1 MARVCVPAGALP
13 RGTDR
18 RTRGGSQEAAK
29 GCGSPFLALAPS
41 LPAPPGMASG
51 MGWVFLGW
59 VLWGYIAV
67 PTVALETE
75 PQLACG
81 GRSGASGAFSS
92 FSLLSLCLSLLPRC
106 AFTGGSR
113 NSSPREE
120 STRRQG
126 CCQPQHPRGQQG
138 WEAGSR
144 GGTEGTEGTEG
155 FLWRRVELAQLINVT
170 FTPSSPCRAARGK
183 SPLWP
188 APRGRMGPPKGEG
201 QLLGSPNPAL
211 SEQSPP
217 SVRFGGRNGFW
228 GWHRMPFVVVVALK
242 GKAFSELVILKLF
255 FLFCFKKMI

>member
-1 MARVCVPAGALP
+1 MRREERSLGSIFQLFPPLFVPFP
-13 RGTDR
+13 
-18 RTRGGSQEAAK
+18 
-29 GCGSPFLALAPS
+29 APS
-41 LPAPPGMASG
+41 MCIYGGGAGIPPPGRR
-51 MGWVFLGW
+51 
-59 VLWGYIAV
+59 V
-67 PTVALETE
+67 P
-75 PQLACG
+75 G
-81 GRSGASGAFSS
+81 GRAAAS
-92 FSLLSLCLSLLPRC
+92 LSIP
-106 AFTGGSR
+106 GD
-113 NSSPREE
+113 
-120 STRRQG
+120 
-126 CCQPQHPRGQQG
+126 
-138 WEAGSR
+138 SR
-144 GGTEGTEGTEG
+144 GGRQGAGGGTEGTEG